1 MNDLKIIVFL
11 SDHWLVISGTATA
24 VLMLM
29 VAYTISHA
37 LANVRTSQATVA
49 WTVGLLS
56 LPIIAIPLYWVLAR
70 NKFHGYREVI
80 REVESRQRDTISDI
94 QTQLRTE
101 SYTRSTTQNSVLEQ
115 VADVMDT
122 PLSEVADCDLLID
135 GKSFFECLFAEIAKA
150 TEYIY
155 LEFFIFRDDE
165 VGNQLAQSLIE
176 RARAG
181 VQVRLIYDEVG
192 CIRLSKSYLQRLT
205 AAGVEV
211 YPFNTR
217 QGWFN
222 RFQINFRNH
231 RKLVVIDGKTAIVG
245 GLNIGTEYLGSADES
260 SRWRDTGIKFTGPI
274 THKVQAVFAGD
285 YFWAARENLPEANW
299 TVTQNP
305 KPDLGQDLPPEGNA
319 VCCATGPADLRP
331 RASMMFCA
339 LANSAKSRL
348 WISTPYLVPDEAS
361 IVALH
366 MAKARGVD
374 VRLLIPD
381 RADHLL
387 VYLAGFHYENEFT
400 EACIPVYRYHAG
412 FMHQK
417 CILVDDQLAM
427 IGSTNLD
434 NRSLHLNF
442 EMMIGI
448 SAPALIS
455 QVEMMLKED
464 FALAS
469 QRSPKKL
476 RWWYERL
483 GTAVARLTSPIL

>member
-1 MNDLKIIVFL
+1 MNDLNIIVFI
-11 SDHWLVISGTATA
+11 SEHWLAISSATTA
-24 VLMLM
+24 MLM
-29 VAYTISHA
+29 IMIALTISHA

-49 WTVGLLS
+49 WSVGLIS
-56 LPIIAIPLYWVLAR
+56 LPIITLPLYWVLAR

-80 REVESRQRDTISDI
+80 REVESRQRETGSNI
-94 QTQLRTE
+94 QAELRTE
-101 SYTRSTTQNSVLEQ
+101 SYKSSTTLCSAIEQ

-122 PLSEVADCDLLID
+122 PVSSATSCELLID
-135 GKSFFECLFAEIAKA
+135 GRAFFECLFAEIAKA

-155 LEFFIFRDDE
+155 LEFFIYRDDE
-165 VGNQLAQSLIE
+165 IGNQLAQCLIE
-176 RARAG
+176 RAQSG
-181 VQVRLIYDEVG
+181 VKVRMLYDEVG
-192 CIRLSKSYLQRLT
+192 CLRLSNTYLQRLT
-205 AAGVEV
+205 KAGVEV
-211 YPFNTR
+211 HSFNTR
-217 QGWFN
+217 QGWTN

-231 RKLVVIDGKTAIVG
+231 RKILVIDGDTAVVG
-245 GLNIGTEYLGSADES
+245 GLNIGTEYLGSADKS
-260 SRWRDTGIKFTGPI
+260 SRWRDTGLKVTGPI
-274 THKVQAVFAGD
+274 THKVQAAFAGD

-299 TVTQNP
+299 TAPETQSTSKSLNSES
-305 KPDLGQDLPPEGNA
+305 DRNA
-319 VCCATGPADLRP
+319 VCCVTGPADLRP
-331 RASMMFCA
+331 RASMMYSS
-339 LANSAKSRL
+339 LANAAKSRL
-348 WISTPYLVPDEAS
+348 WICTPYLVPDEAS

-417 CILVDDQLAM
+417 CVLVDDQLAM

-442 EMMIGI
+442 EIMLGI
-448 SAPALIS
+448 NDPDTLLQIEA
-455 QVEMMLKED
+455 MLTED

-469 QRSPKKL
+469 QQAGKKL

>member
-1 MNDLKIIVFL
+1 MNDLKIIAFL
-11 SDHWLVISGTATA
+11 SEHWLAISSVTTAM
-24 VLMLM
+24 LMIM

-56 LPIIAIPLYWVLAR
+56 LPIVTLPLYWVLAR
-70 NKFHGYREVI
+70 NKFHGSREVI
-80 REVESRQRDTISDI
+80 REVESQQRDSASSI
-94 QTQLRTE
+94 QTELRTE
-101 SYTRSTTQNSVLEQ
+101 SYIRSTSQNSVIEQ

-122 PLSEVADCDLLID
+122 PLSSAADYDLLID
-135 GKSFFECLFAEIAKA
+135 GKDFFACLFAEIAKA
-150 TEYIY
+150 TDYVY

-165 VGNQLAQSLIE
+165 IGSQLSQCLIE
-176 RARAG
+176 RVQAG
-181 VQVRLIYDEVG
+181 VKVRMLYDEVG
-192 CIRLSKSYLQRLT
+192 CIRLSNSYVRRLIR
-205 AAGVEV
+205 AGVEV
-211 YPFNTR
+211 HPFNTR

-231 RKLVVIDGKTAIVG
+231 RKLVVIDGQTAIIG
-245 GLNIGTEYLGSADES
+245 GLNIGKEYLGSADES
-260 SRWRDTGIKFTGPI
+260 SRWRDTGLKVTGLI
-274 THKVQAVFAGD
+274 TLKIQAVFAGD
-285 YFWAARENLPEANW
+285 YFWAARDTLPEANW
-299 TVTQNP
+299 ATTENSTP
-305 KPDLGQDLPPEGNA
+305 KPKQRYLRNRNSI
-319 VCCATGPADLRP
+319 CCATGPADLRP
-331 RASMMFCA
+331 RASMMYCS

-361 IVALH
+361 TVALH

-381 RADHLL
+381 RADNLL

-400 EACIPVYRYHAG
+400 EASIPVYRYHAG

-442 EMMIGI
+442 EIMVGL
-448 SAPALIS
+448 SAPDLVS
-455 QVEMMLKED
+455 QVEAMLIED

-469 QRSPKKL
+469 ESSAKKL

>member
-1 MNDLKIIVFL
+1 MNDLKSIAFL
-11 SDHWLVISGTATA
+11 SDHWLVISSTATA
-24 VLMLM
+24 TLMIM

-37 LANVRTSQATVA
+37 LVNVRTSQATVA
-49 WTVGLLS
+49 WTVGLIS
-56 LPIIAIPLYWVLAR
+56 LPIVALPLYWVLAR
-70 NKFHGYREVI
+70 NRFHGYREAI
-80 REVESRQRDTISDI
+80 REVESRQRNSALNI
-94 QTQLRTE
+94 QTELRTE
-101 SYTRSTTQNSVLEQ
+101 SYTRSTTQNSVIEQ

-122 PLSEVADCDLLID
+122 PLSTATDCDLLID
-135 GKSFFECLFAEIAKA
+135 GKDFFACLFAEIAKA
-150 TEYIY
+150 TEYVY

-165 VGNQLAQSLIE
+165 IGNQLAQCLIE
-176 RARAG
+176 RVQAG
-181 VQVRLIYDEVG
+181 VKVRMLYDEIG
-192 CIRLSKSYLQRLT
+192 CIRLSNSYLQRLIQ
-205 AAGVEV
+205 AGVELH
-211 YPFNTR
+211 PFNTR

-231 RKLVVIDGKTAIVG
+231 RKLVVIDGKAAIIG

-260 SRWRDTGIKFTGPI
+260 SRWRDTGIKVTGPV
-274 THKVQAVFAGD
+274 THKIQAVFAGD
-285 YFWAARENLPEANW
+285 YFWAARETLPEANW
-299 TVTQNP
+299 ESTEDSTSEP
-305 KPDLGQDLPPEGNA
+305 KLHCPQGRNSI
-319 VCCATGPADLRP
+319 CCATGPADLRP
-331 RASMMFCA
+331 RASMMYCS

-400 EACIPVYRYHAG
+400 EASIPVYRYHAG

-427 IGSTNLD
+427 TGSTNLD

-442 EMMIGI
+442 EIMVGI
-448 SAPALIS
+448 SDPDLIS
-455 QVEMMLKED
+455 QVAAMLNAD
-464 FALAS
+464 FELSS
-469 QRSPKKL
+469 QLSAKKL

-483 GTAVARLTSPIL
+483 GTAAARLTSPIL

>member
-1 MNDLKIIVFL
+1 MNDLNIIAFL
-11 SDHWLVISGTATA
+11 SEHWLIISSAATAT
-24 VLMLM
+24 LMIM

-37 LANVRTSQATVA
+37 LVNVRTSQATVA
-49 WTVGLLS
+49 WTVGLVS
-56 LPIIAIPLYWVLAR
+56 LPVITLPLYWVLAR

-80 REVESRQRDTISDI
+80 REVESRQRESASNI
-94 QTQLRTE
+94 QTELRTK
-101 SYTRSTTQNSVLEQ
+101 SYKRSTTLTTAIEQ

-122 PLSEVADCDLLID
+122 PLSRATGCDLLID
-135 GKSFFECLFAEIAKA
+135 GKAFFECLFSEIAKA
-150 TEYIY
+150 TEYVY
-155 LEFFIFRDDE
+155 VEFFIIRDDE
-165 VGNQLAQSLIE
+165 LGNQLAQCLIE
-176 RARAG
+176 RAHSG
-181 VQVRLIYDEVG
+181 VKVRMLYDEVG
-192 CIRLSKSYLQRLT
+192 SIRLSKAYLHRLT
-205 AAGVEV
+205 EAGVEV
-211 YPFNTR
+211 HRFNTR
-217 QGWFN
+217 QGWVN

-231 RKLVVIDGKTAIVG
+231 RKIVVIDGKTAIIG
-245 GLNIGTEYLGSADES
+245 GLNIGTEYLGSADRS
-260 SRWRDTGIKFTGPI
+260 SQWRDTGLKVTGPI

-299 TVTQNP
+299 
-305 KPDLGQDLPPEGNA
+305 LPTGTPPTSQSLESAQEMNA
-319 VCCATGPADLRP
+319 ICCATGPADQRP
-331 RASMMFCA
+331 RASMMYSS
-339 LANSAKSRL
+339 LANAAKSRL
-348 WISTPYLVPDEAS
+348 WICTPYLVPDEAS

-417 CILVDDQLAM
+417 CVLVDNQLAM

-442 EMMIGI
+442 EI
-448 SAPALIS
+448 
-455 QVEMMLKED
+455 MLGVSDPDILQQIEAMLTKD
-464 FALAS
+464 FSLAS
-469 QRSPKKL
+469 QQSGKKL

-483 GTAVARLTSPIL
+483 GTAVARLSSPIL

>member
-1 MNDLKIIVFL
+1 M
-11 SDHWLVISGTATA
+11 ISGTATA
-24 VLMLM
+24 LLMSL
-29 VAYTISHA
+29 VAYTVSHA
-37 LANVRTSQATVA
+37 LLNVRTSQATVA
-49 WTVGLLS
+49 WTVGLIS
-56 LPIIAIPLYWVLAR
+56 LPVIALPLYWVLAR

-80 REVESRQRDTISDI
+80 REVESRQLNSALSI
-94 QTQLRTE
+94 QTELRTE
-101 SYTRSTTQNSVLEQ
+101 SYTRCTSQNSVIEQ

-122 PLSEVADCDLLID
+122 PLSDATACDLLID
-135 GKSFFECLFAEIAKA
+135 GEAFFRCLFTEIAKA

-165 VGNQLAQSLIE
+165 LGNQLAQCLIE
-176 RARAG
+176 RAQSG
-181 VQVRLIYDEVG
+181 VKVRMIYDEVG
-192 CIRLSKSYLQRLT
+192 CIRLSYSYLQRLT
-205 AAGVEV
+205 EAGVEV
-211 YPFNTR
+211 HPFNTR

-231 RKLVVIDGKTAIVG
+231 RKLVVIDGKTAIIG
-245 GLNIGTEYLGSADES
+245 GLNIGTEYLGSANEAP
-260 SRWRDTGIKFTGPI
+260 RWRDTGIKVTGPV
-274 THKVQAVFAGD
+274 TRKVQAIFAGD
-285 YFWAARENLPEANW
+285 YFWAARETLPEANW
-299 TVTQNP
+299 KSTDHPKAGLKQNSSE
-305 KPDLGQDLPPEGNA
+305 DRNSI
-319 VCCATGPADLRP
+319 CCATGPADLRP
-331 RASMMFCA
+331 RASMMYCS

-400 EACIPVYRYHAG
+400 EASIPVYRYHSG

-442 EMMIGI
+442 EIMIGL
-448 SAPALIS
+448 SDPELVS
-455 QVEMMLKED
+455 QVEAMLKDD
-464 FALAS
+464 FSLAS
-469 QRSPKKL
+469 QQSDKKL

>member
-11 SDHWLVISGTATA
+11 SDHWLAISSTATA
-24 VLMLM
+24 ALMIM
-29 VAYTISHA
+29 IAYTISHA
-37 LANVRTSQATVA
+37 LVNVRTSQATVA
-49 WTVGLLS
+49 WTVGLIS
-56 LPIIAIPLYWVLAR
+56 LPIITLPLYWVLAR
-70 NKFHGYREVI
+70 NRFHGYREVI
-80 REVESRQRDTISDI
+80 REVESRQRDSVSNI
-94 QTQLRTE
+94 QTELRTK
-101 SYTRSTTQNSVLEQ
+101 SYTRSTSQNSVIEQ

-122 PLSEVADCDLLID
+122 PLSLAADCDLLID
-135 GKSFFECLFAEIAKA
+135 GKAFFECLFAEIAKA
-150 TEYIY
+150 TEYVY

-165 VGNQLAQSLIE
+165 IGNQLAQCLIE
-176 RARAG
+176 RAQAG
-181 VQVRLIYDEVG
+181 VKVRMLYDEVG
-192 CIRLSKSYLQRLT
+192 CIRLSNSYLQRLT
-205 AAGVEV
+205 KAGVEV
-211 YPFNTR
+211 NPFNTR

-231 RKLVVIDGKTAIVG
+231 RKLVVVDGKTAIIG
-245 GLNIGTEYLGSADES
+245 GLNIGTEYLGSADEL
-260 SRWRDTGIKFTGPI
+260 SRWRDTGIKVTGPV

-285 YFWAARENLPEANW
+285 YFWAARETLPEANW
-299 TVTQNP
+299 TITENSASDLTQISPQNR
-305 KPDLGQDLPPEGNA
+305 NSI
-319 VCCATGPADLRP
+319 CCATGPADLRP
-331 RASMMFCA
+331 RASMMYCS

-400 EACIPVYRYHAG
+400 EASISVYRYHAG

-442 EMMIGI
+442 EIMMGI
-448 SAPALIS
+448 SDSEFIS
-455 QVEMMLKED
+455 QVETMLHED

-469 QRSPKKL
+469 QRSAKKL

>member
-11 SDHWLVISGTATA
+11 SDHWLVISSTATA
-24 VLMLM
+24 MLMIM

-49 WTVGLLS
+49 WTVGLIS
-56 LPIIAIPLYWVLAR
+56 LPIVALPLYWVLAR

-80 REVESRQRDTISDI
+80 REVESRQRDSVSNIL
-94 QTQLRTE
+94 TQLRTE
-101 SYTRSTTQNSVLEQ
+101 SYTRSTSQNSVIEQ

-122 PLSEVADCDLLID
+122 PLSDAADCDLLID
-135 GKSFFECLFAEIAKA
+135 GKEFFECLFAEIAKA
-150 TEYIY
+150 TEYVY

-165 VGNQLAQSLIE
+165 IGNQLAQCLIE
-176 RARAG
+176 RAQAG
-181 VQVRLIYDEVG
+181 VIVRMLYDEVG
-192 CIRLSKSYLQRLT
+192 CIRLSNSYLKRLT
-205 AAGVEV
+205 QAGVEV
-211 YPFNTR
+211 HPFNTR

-231 RKLVVIDGKTAIVG
+231 RKLVVIDGTTAIIG

-260 SRWRDTGIKFTGPI
+260 SRWRDTGIKVTGPV

-285 YFWAARENLPEANW
+285 YFWAARENLPEAIW
-299 TVTQNP
+299 TITQNP
-305 KPDLGQDLPPEGNA
+305 TAEPKPNSPQKRNSI
-319 VCCATGPADLRP
+319 CCATGPADHRP
-331 RASMMFCA
+331 RASMMYCS

-400 EACIPVYRYHAG
+400 EASIPVYRYHAG

-442 EMMIGI
+442 EIMMGI
-448 SAPALIS
+448 SDPELIS
-455 QVEMMLKED
+455 QVEAMLDED

-469 QRSPKKL
+469 QCSAKKL

>member
-1 MNDLKIIVFL
+1 
-11 SDHWLVISGTATA
+11 
-24 VLMLM
+24 
-29 VAYTISHA
+29 
-37 LANVRTSQATVA
+37 
-49 WTVGLLS
+49 
-56 LPIIAIPLYWVLAR
+56 
-70 NKFHGYREVI
+70 
-80 REVESRQRDTISDI
+80 
-94 QTQLRTE
+94 
-101 SYTRSTTQNSVLEQ
+101 
-115 VADVMDT
+115 
-122 PLSEVADCDLLID
+122 
-135 GKSFFECLFAEIAKA
+135 
-150 TEYIY
+150 
-155 LEFFIFRDDE
+155 
-165 VGNQLAQSLIE
+165 
-176 RARAG
+176 
-181 VQVRLIYDEVG
+181 
-192 CIRLSKSYLQRLT
+192 
-205 AAGVEV
+205 
-211 YPFNTR
+211 
-217 QGWFN
+217 
-222 RFQINFRNH
+222 
-231 RKLVVIDGKTAIVG
+231 
-245 GLNIGTEYLGSADES
+245 
-260 SRWRDTGIKFTGPI
+260 
-274 THKVQAVFAGD
+274 
-285 YFWAARENLPEANW
+285 
-299 TVTQNP
+299 
-305 KPDLGQDLPPEGNA
+305 
-319 VCCATGPADLRP
+319 
-331 RASMMFCA
+331 MMFCA

-448 SAPALIS
+448 SAPALTS

>member
-11 SDHWLVISGTATA
+11 SDHWLVISSTATA
-24 VLMLM
+24 MLM
-29 VAYTISHA
+29 IMIAYTISHA

-49 WTVGLLS
+49 WTVGLIS
-56 LPIIAIPLYWVLAR
+56 LPIVALPLYWVLAR

-80 REVESRQRDTISDI
+80 REVESRQRDSVSNIL
-94 QTQLRTE
+94 TQLRTE
-101 SYTRSTTQNSVLEQ
+101 SYTRSTSQNSVIEQ

-122 PLSEVADCDLLID
+122 PLSDTADYDLLID
-135 GKSFFECLFAEIAKA
+135 GKEFFECLFAEIAKA
-150 TEYIY
+150 TEYVY

-165 VGNQLAQSLIE
+165 IGNQLAQCLIE
-176 RARAG
+176 RAQAG
-181 VQVRLIYDEVG
+181 VIVRMLYDEVG
-192 CIRLSKSYLQRLT
+192 CIRLSNSYLKRL
-205 AAGVEV
+205 AQAGVEV
-211 YPFNTR
+211 HPFNTR

-231 RKLVVIDGKTAIVG
+231 RKLVVIDGTTAIIG

-260 SRWRDTGIKFTGPI
+260 SRWRDTGIKVTGPV

-299 TVTQNP
+299 TITQNP
-305 KPDLGQDLPPEGNA
+305 TAEPKPNSPQKRNSI
-319 VCCATGPADLRP
+319 CCATGPADHRP
-331 RASMMFCA
+331 RASMMYCS

-400 EACIPVYRYHAG
+400 EASIPVYRYHAG

-442 EMMIGI
+442 EIMMGI
-448 SAPALIS
+448 SDPELIS
-455 QVEMMLKED
+455 QVEAMLDED

-469 QRSPKKL
+469 QCSAKKL

>member
-11 SDHWLVISGTATA
+11 SDHWLVISSTATA
-24 VLMLM
+24 MLM
-29 VAYTISHA
+29 IMIAYTISHA

-49 WTVGLLS
+49 WTVGLIS
-56 LPIIAIPLYWVLAR
+56 LPIVALPLYWVLAR

-80 REVESRQRDTISDI
+80 REVESRQRDSVSNIL
-94 QTQLRTE
+94 TQLRTE
-101 SYTRSTTQNSVLEQ
+101 SYTRSTSQNSVIEQ

-122 PLSEVADCDLLID
+122 PLSDTADCDLLID
-135 GKSFFECLFAEIAKA
+135 GKEFFECLFAEIAKA
-150 TEYIY
+150 TEYVY

-165 VGNQLAQSLIE
+165 IGNQLAQCLIE
-176 RARAG
+176 RAQAG
-181 VQVRLIYDEVG
+181 VIVRMLYDEVG
-192 CIRLSKSYLQRLT
+192 CIRLSNSYLKRL
-205 AAGVEV
+205 AQAGVEV
-211 YPFNTR
+211 HPFNTR

-231 RKLVVIDGKTAIVG
+231 RKLVVIDGTTAIIG

-260 SRWRDTGIKFTGPI
+260 SRWRDTGIKVTGPV

-299 TVTQNP
+299 TITQNP
-305 KPDLGQDLPPEGNA
+305 TAEPKPNSPQKRNSI
-319 VCCATGPADLRP
+319 CCATGPADHRP
-331 RASMMFCA
+331 RASMMYCS

-400 EACIPVYRYHAG
+400 EASIPVYRYHAG

-442 EMMIGI
+442 EIMMGI
-448 SAPALIS
+448 SDPELIS
-455 QVEMMLKED
+455 QVEAMLDED

-469 QRSPKKL
+469 QCSAKKL

>member
-1 MNDLKIIVFL
+1 
-11 SDHWLVISGTATA
+11 
-24 VLMLM
+24 MLM
-29 VAYTISHA
+29 TMVALTISHA
-37 LANVRTSQATVA
+37 LTNVRTSQATVA
-49 WTVGLLS
+49 WTVGLIS
-56 LPIIAIPLYWVLAR
+56 LPIIALPLYWVLAR

-80 REVESRQRDTISDI
+80 REVESRQRDSASNI
-94 QTQLRTE
+94 QTELRTE
-101 SYTRSTTQNSVLEQ
+101 SYTRCTSQNSVIEQ

-122 PLSEVADCDLLID
+122 PLSVATDYDLLID
-135 GKSFFECLFAEIAKA
+135 GKVFFKCLFAEIAKA
-150 TEYIY
+150 TEYVY

-165 VGNQLAQSLIE
+165 TGNQLAQCLIE

-181 VQVRLIYDEVG
+181 VRVRMIYDEVG
-192 CIRLSKSYLQRLT
+192 CYRLSNSYLQRLT
-205 AAGVEV
+205 EAGVEV
-211 YPFNTR
+211 NPFNTR

-245 GLNIGTEYLGSADES
+245 GLNVGTEYLGSAENS
-260 SRWRDTGIKFTGPI
+260 SRWRDTGIKVTGPV
-274 THKVQAVFAGD
+274 TRKVQAIFAGD
-285 YFWAARENLPEANW
+285 YFWAARETLPEANW
-299 TVTQNP
+299 TITDDPTSGLKQNSS
-305 KPDLGQDLPPEGNA
+305 EERNSI
-319 VCCATGPADLRP
+319 CCATGPADLRP
-331 RASMMFCA
+331 RASMMYCS

-361 IVALH
+361 IIALH

-387 VYLAGFHYENEFT
+387 VYLAGFHYESEFT
-400 EACIPVYRYHAG
+400 EASIPVYRYHAG

-442 EMMIGI
+442 EIMIGI
-448 SAPALIS
+448 SDHEFIS
-455 QVEMMLKED
+455 QVEVMLTED

-469 QRSPKKL
+469 QQSAKKL